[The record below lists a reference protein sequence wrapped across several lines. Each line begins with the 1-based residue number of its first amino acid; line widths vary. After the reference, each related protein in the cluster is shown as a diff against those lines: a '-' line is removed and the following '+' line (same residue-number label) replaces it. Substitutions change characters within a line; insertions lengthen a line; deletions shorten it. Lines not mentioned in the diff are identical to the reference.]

1 MGISQADY
9 ARRKGVSRQAVHKR
23 VRAGRLSVLPDGTLD
38 PAVADRE
45 WDATRQPDDS
55 TEAAPAAVAAPTAA
69 SPSPAAASAAV
80 GRPGSAEGPSDA
92 PASLPAPA
100 PRGTYA
106 QAKTADV
113 LYKARLR
120 QLEFEIRTGK
130 YVEVEKVSDRWFEL
144 ARATRERM
152 LALPA
157 RLAAELASM
166 SDMHAIRVRL
176 DQEIRAALVAVAEH
190 ARSH

>member
-55 TEAAPAAVAAPTAA
+55 TEAAPAAA
-69 SPSPAAASAAV
+69 SPSPAAASVAV
-80 GRPGSAEGPSDA
+80 DRPGSAEGPSDA

-106 QAKTADV
+106 EAKTADV

-152 LALPA
+152 LAMPA